1 LTTKS
6 WPYRNP
12 VVFAIAVLA
21 ACLSLAPSAHGD
33 DEATK
38 AEPSATLRAGMVPI
52 DDEEQVSL
60 TLLEL
65 SPGSDW
71 MFAGEVASEN
81 GVFMAFMGDG
91 ASSNFVSVTWS
102 ESVSMMGKPFALW
115 SDGMCTYVEW
125 PANLEALMDVPLTEN
140 VRWTTRPLVV
150 ASIQGAFAGA
160 GTSQER
166 ARLALS
172 PYFVAHRKAHG
183 VDEAPKVIPV
193 AEDED
198 PPNAALAEELSW
210 RFETTRS
217 ALHAFGEV
225 MRTEFTGLI
234 QDPNDPRLKELAT
247 SESAD

>member
-1 LTTKS
+1 MTKS
-6 WPYRNP
+6 SPFPRF
-12 VVFAIAVLA
+12 VVLSAAVLA
-21 ACLSLAPSAHGD
+21 AGLSFDSLAHGD
-33 DEATK
+33 DGVTDTK
-38 AEPSATLRAGMVPI
+38 MSATLRAGMVAI
-52 DDEEQVSL
+52 GDEEHVSL

-65 SPGSDW
+65 SPSRDW
-71 MFAGEVASEN
+71 MFAGEVESDD
-81 GVFMAFMGDG
+81 GVLMAFMGDG

-115 SDGMCTYVEW
+115 SDGLCTYVEW
-125 PANLEALMDVPLTEN
+125 PANLEALMDVPLTDN

-160 GTSQER
+160 GSPQER

-172 PYFVAHRKAHG
+172 PFFVAHRKGHG
-183 VDEAPKVIPV
+183 VFAAPQAIPV
-193 AEDED
+193 AADEG
-198 PPNAALAEELSW
+198 PPNAVLAEDLSW

-234 QDPNDPRLKELAT
+234 QDPNDPRLKELAAT
-247 SESAD
+247 ELAD